1 MTNPRASPSSND
13 ADGAGETFQRIEVI
27 SGTGRRRKWSRRR
40 KESIV
45 LETLEEGASVSE
57 VARRHGVDA
66 SQVFK
71 WRRDAGLRS
80 RPSASEPV
88 MFAPLLIE
96 QKDAPQPEQRE
107 AAPLPSG
114 LIERLCGLQGPCKQP
129 AAIGAPHPVL
139 LLDPPEA
146 AVLRDRRWR

>member
-1 MTNPRASPSSND
+1 MPGCEPVRGLRPLTNPSASPSSSA
-13 ADGAGETFQRIEVI
+13 ADVAGETFQRIEVI

-57 VARRHGVDA
+57 VARGHGVDV

-80 RPSASEPV
+80 RPSTSETV

-96 QKDAPQPEQRE
+96 QKDAPQPEHKE
-107 AAPLPSG
+107 A
-114 LIERLCGLQGPCKQP
+114 
-129 AAIGAPHPVL
+129 
-139 LLDPPEA
+139 
-146 AVLRDRRWR
+146 DRT

>member
-1 MTNPRASPSSND
+1 MTNPSASPSSND

-57 VARRHGVDA
+57 VARRHGVDV
-66 SQVFK
+66 SQVFN

-88 MFAPLLIE
+88 TFAPLLIE
-96 QKDAPQPEQRE
+96 QKDASQPEQRE
-107 AAPLPSG
+107 APPLHSG
-114 LIERLCGLQGPCKQP
+114 LIELELAGARARIPVTAGREVILAVIDGLSM
-129 AAIGAPHPVL
+129 
-139 LLDPPEA
+139 
-146 AVLRDRRWR
+146 RRR

>member
-1 MTNPRASPSSND
+1 MTNPSASPSSSD
-13 ADGAGETFQRIEVI
+13 ADGACETFQRIEVI

-114 LIERLCGLQGPCKQP
+114 LIELELAGARARIPVTAGREVILAVIDGLSM
-129 AAIGAPHPVL
+129 
-139 LLDPPEA
+139 
-146 AVLRDRRWR
+146 RRR

>member
-1 MTNPRASPSSND
+1 
-13 ADGAGETFQRIEVI
+13 
-27 SGTGRRRKWSRRR
+27 
-40 KESIV
+40 V

-96 QKDAPQPEQRE
+96 QKETSQPEQRE

-114 LIERLCGLQGPCKQP
+114 LIELELAGARARIPVTAGREVILAVIDGLSM
-129 AAIGAPHPVL
+129 
-139 LLDPPEA
+139 
-146 AVLRDRRWR
+146 RRR

>member
-1 MTNPRASPSSND
+1 MTNPGASPSSND

-57 VARRHGVDA
+57 VARRHGVDV

-107 AAPLPSG
+107 AAAPLPSG
-114 LIERLCGLQGPCKQP
+114 LIELELAGARARIPVTAGREVILAVIDGLSM
-129 AAIGAPHPVL
+129 
-139 LLDPPEA
+139 
-146 AVLRDRRWR
+146 RRR

>member
-1 MTNPRASPSSND
+1 MTNPSASPSSSD
-13 ADGAGETFQRIEVI
+13 AEVAGETFQRIEVI

-57 VARRHGVDA
+57 VARRHGVDV

-107 AAPLPSG
+107 APPLPSG
-114 LIERLCGLQGPCKQP
+114 LIELELAGARARIPVTAGREVILAVIDGLSM
-129 AAIGAPHPVL
+129 
-139 LLDPPEA
+139 
-146 AVLRDRRWR
+146 RRR

>member
-1 MTNPRASPSSND
+1 MTNPSASPSSND

-96 QKDAPQPEQRE
+96 QKDAPQPAPRE

-114 LIERLCGLQGPCKQP
+114 LIELELAGARARIPVTAGRGVILAVIDGLSM
-129 AAIGAPHPVL
+129 
-139 LLDPPEA
+139 
-146 AVLRDRRWR
+146 RRR

>member
-1 MTNPRASPSSND
+1 MTNPSASPSSND
-13 ADGAGETFQRIEVI
+13 ADGAGDTFQRIEVI

-57 VARRHGVDA
+57 VARRHGVDV

-71 WRRDAGLRS
+71 WRREAGLRS

-96 QKDAPQPEQRE
+96 QKDAPQPEQTA

-114 LIERLCGLQGPCKQP
+114 LIELELAGARARIPVTAGREVILAVIDGLSM
-129 AAIGAPHPVL
+129 
-139 LLDPPEA
+139 
-146 AVLRDRRWR
+146 RRR

>member
-1 MTNPRASPSSND
+1 MTNPSASSSSND
-13 ADGAGETFQRIEVI
+13 ADVSGETFQRIEVI

-96 QKDAPQPEQRE
+96 QKETPQPEQRE

-114 LIERLCGLQGPCKQP
+114 LIELELAGARARIPVTAGREVILAVIDGLSM
-129 AAIGAPHPVL
+129 
-139 LLDPPEA
+139 
-146 AVLRDRRWR
+146 RRR

>member
-1 MTNPRASPSSND
+1 MTNPSASPSSND

-96 QKDAPQPEQRE
+96 QKETSQPEQRE

-114 LIERLCGLQGPCKQP
+114 LIELELAGARARIPVTAGREVILAVIDGLSM
-129 AAIGAPHPVL
+129 
-139 LLDPPEA
+139 
-146 AVLRDRRWR
+146 RRR

>member
-1 MTNPRASPSSND
+1 MCNPSASPSSSD
-13 ADGAGETFQRIEVI
+13 AEVAGETFQRIEVM

-57 VARRHGVDA
+57 VARRHGVDV

-96 QKDAPQPEQRE
+96 QNTPQLEQRE

-114 LIERLCGLQGPCKQP
+114 LIELELAGARARIPVTAGREVILAVIDGLSM
-129 AAIGAPHPVL
+129 
-139 LLDPPEA
+139 
-146 AVLRDRRWR
+146 RRR

>member
-1 MTNPRASPSSND
+1 MTNPSASPSSSD
-13 ADGAGETFQRIEVI
+13 AEVAGETFQRIEVI

-57 VARRHGVDA
+57 VARRHGVDV

-71 WRRDAGLRS
+71 WRRDAGLRP
-80 RPSASEPV
+80 RPSASEQPV

-114 LIERLCGLQGPCKQP
+114 LIELELAGARARIPVTAGREVILAVIDGLSM
-129 AAIGAPHPVL
+129 
-139 LLDPPEA
+139 
-146 AVLRDRRWR
+146 RRR

>member
-1 MTNPRASPSSND
+1 MTNPSASPSSSD
-13 ADGAGETFQRIEVI
+13 ADVAGDTFQRIEVI
-27 SGTGRRRKWSRRR
+27 TGTGRRRKWSRRR
-40 KESIV
+40 KEAIV

-57 VARRHGVDA
+57 VARRHGVDV

-80 RPSASEPV
+80 RPSTSEPV

-96 QKDAPQPEQRE
+96 QNTPQPEQKE

-114 LIERLCGLQGPCKQP
+114 LIELELAGARARIPVTAGREVILAVIDGLSM
-129 AAIGAPHPVL
+129 
-139 LLDPPEA
+139 
-146 AVLRDRRWR
+146 RRR

>member
-1 MTNPRASPSSND
+1 MTNPSASPSSSD
-13 ADGAGETFQRIEVI
+13 ADLAGDTFQRIEVI
-27 SGTGRRRKWSRRR
+27 TGTGRRRKWSRRR
-40 KESIV
+40 KEAIV

-57 VARRHGVDA
+57 VARRHGVDV

-114 LIERLCGLQGPCKQP
+114 LIELELAGARARIPVTAGREVILAVIDGLSM
-129 AAIGAPHPVL
+129 
-139 LLDPPEA
+139 
-146 AVLRDRRWR
+146 RRR

>member
-1 MTNPRASPSSND
+1 MTNPSASPSSSD
-13 ADGAGETFQRIEVI
+13 ADVAGDAFQRIEVI
-27 SGTGRRRKWSRRR
+27 TGTGRRRKWSRRR

-57 VARRHGVDA
+57 VARRHGVDV

-80 RPSASEPV
+80 RPSASEPLT
-88 MFAPLLIE
+88 FTPLLIE
-96 QKDAPQPEQRE
+96 QKDAPQPEQKE

-114 LIERLCGLQGPCKQP
+114 LIELELAGARARIPVTAGREVILAVIDGLSM
-129 AAIGAPHPVL
+129 
-139 LLDPPEA
+139 
-146 AVLRDRRWR
+146 RRR

>member
-1 MTNPRASPSSND
+1 MTNPSASPSSSD

-114 LIERLCGLQGPCKQP
+114 LIELELAGARARIPVTAGREVILAVIDGLSM
-129 AAIGAPHPVL
+129 
-139 LLDPPEA
+139 
-146 AVLRDRRWR
+146 RRR